1 MENICHVVR
10 ATFSLVEKKN
20 GGGRNLEKETYFCIE
35 KNRKG
40 GKYLEKIITFLC
52 GVSWSTIQ
60 NFLAQAIFI
69 SKVRAPR
76 LLVYLLQTSTLYAF
90 LRISGL
96 LISSFF
102 D

>member
-40 GKYLEKIITFLC
+40 GKYLEKIITFC
-52 GVSWSTIQ
+52 VE
-60 NFLAQAIFI
+60 LAGRQSRIFW
-69 SKVRAPR
+69 PR
-76 LLVYLLQTSTLYAF
+76 P
-90 LRISGL
+90 
-96 LISSFF
+96 SSYQKLGPQDF
-102 D
+102 